1 MGDYLPNHLPGN
13 DVAYTAGAT
22 ITGGQVVYLS
32 GTPRVV
38 SPTTAAVRN
47 VVGIACHDAILNQP
61 VTVSRGGEQRPVANG
76 AITAGVLVKS
86 AAAGQVSAFV
96 AGTDAI
102 DLILGTALFTVA
114 DQASVDIAWRA

>member
-1 MGDYLPNHLPGN
+1 MTDYSPNHLPGA
-13 DVAYTAGAT
+13 DVTFTAGAT
-22 ITGGQVVYLS
+22 ITAGQVVYLS

-86 AAAGQVSAFV
+86 AASGQVAAFV

-102 DLILGTALFTVA
+102 DLVLGTALFTAA
-114 DQASVDIAWRA
+114 DQGSIDVAWRA